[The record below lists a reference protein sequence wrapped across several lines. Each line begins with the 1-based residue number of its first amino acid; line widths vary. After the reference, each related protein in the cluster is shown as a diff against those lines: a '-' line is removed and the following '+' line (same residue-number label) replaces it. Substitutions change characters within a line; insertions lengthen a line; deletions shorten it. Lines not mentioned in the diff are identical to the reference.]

1 MQPGTPLAMAPAQT
15 YVERLPD
22 PALGDLVRTVWVQ
35 RIGPEPYVQRN
46 LPTGGVELHCRV
58 GSPPR
63 VVGPLTGPSVESL
76 APGTTVVGVRF
87 RPGVA
92 RIVLECPA
100 RQLVDLTV
108 DLDELWG
115 PAALA
120 LGEQVAQAPSPEA
133 ALGIL
138 QDELAG
144 RRAEASPPDPLV
156 AEAVQRLL
164 PWRSERIGAL
174 GAGLGISESK
184 LRRRCLAAV
193 GIGPKPLQRIL
204 RFQGFVARAQARNT
218 RPTAPAGGGL
228 AELAA
233 VAGYADHAHLSRECM
248 RLAGVSPRTY
258 VGEGTPCEC
267 GHDHAASFLP
277 FLRPPVSPSRA

>member
-1 MQPGTPLAMAPAQT
+1 MAAAQT

-35 RIGPEPYVQRN
+35 RAGPEPYLQRN
-46 LPTGGVELHCRV
+46 LPTGGTELHCPV

-63 VVGPLTGPSVESL
+63 VVGPLTGPSVEWL
-76 APGTTVVGVRF
+76 APGITVVGVRF

-92 RIVLECPA
+92 RSVLGLPA
-100 RQLVDLTV
+100 AALMDLTV
-108 DLDELWG
+108 DLAELWG
-115 PAALA
+115 LAALV

-138 QDELAG
+138 QGELAG
-144 RRAEASPPDPLV
+144 RRAEAAPPDPLV

-164 PWRSERIGAL
+164 PWRSERIGSL
-174 GAGLGISESK
+174 GAGLGISESQ

-204 RFQGFVARAQARNT
+204 RFQGFLARAQARNKS
-218 RPTAPAGGGL
+218 PTARADGGL
-228 AELAA
+228 AGLAA
-233 VAGYADHAHLSRECM
+233 ASGYADHAHLSRECM

-258 VGEGTPCEC
+258 VGQGTQCEC
-267 GHDHAASFLP
+267 GHDHSASFLP
-277 FLRPPVSPSRA
+277 FLRAPMATARA